1 MLIGRKARV
10 RKVEESD
17 METIYRW
24 FQDVDFIR
32 FYSPEELLITQTQ
45 LRDFLA
51 HTVKSNSENSIR
63 IDFILEDKEKKPV
76 GLADLTAIS
85 HRSQHATFSIGIDKK
100 YRNHEYGP
108 EATVLILHFA
118 YTELNLI
125 KISVH
130 IFKEN
135 IEVVRQLMRLGFQ
148 QEGVLRKEVFFDGS
162 FHELV
167 YLSILKEEFYQNPLV
182 IKILKRLNLLNFTK

>member
-10 RKVEESD
+10 RKIEESD
-17 METIYRW
+17 IETIYKW
-24 FQDVDFIR
+24 YQDVDFIR
-32 FYSPEELLITQTQ
+32 FYSPEELMITQTQ

-63 IDFILEDKEKKPV
+63 VDFMIEDREKNPV

-108 EATVLILHFA
+108 EATHFFSKSA

-135 IEVVRQLMRLGFQ
+135 IEVVKQVMRLGFQ
-148 QEGVLRKEVFFDGS
+148 QEGVLRKEVFFNGS

-182 IKILKRLNLLNFTK
+182 IKILKRLNLLDFTE